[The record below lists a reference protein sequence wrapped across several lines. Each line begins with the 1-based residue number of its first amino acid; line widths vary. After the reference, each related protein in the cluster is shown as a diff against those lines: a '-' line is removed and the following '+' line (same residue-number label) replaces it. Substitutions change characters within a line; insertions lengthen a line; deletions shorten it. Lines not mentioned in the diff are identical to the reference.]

1 MVLCLFL
8 KIPEVDQMSES
19 LVVDKLS
26 DLDFFF
32 CFSVLCRVVSCC
44 LVLFGFVLFGVVFC
58 FAGRTV
64 VPNRVFLYTNILVHA
79 LF

>member
-1 MVLCLFL
+1 
-8 KIPEVDQMSES
+8 MSES

-32 CFSVLCRVVSCC
+32 CFSVLCRVVSCRVVSCRVVWCC

>member
-1 MVLCLFL
+1 
-8 KIPEVDQMSES
+8 MSES

-32 CFSVLCRVVSCC
+32 CFSVLCRVVSCRVVSCC